1 MTKIVLQSIF
11 YIGFSFV
18 CFALLPV
25 IAWKK
30 IKNKLF
36 ALVQAGIAAMW
47 VIMLISYFIDIP
59 EGESGFVIVG
69 MLFVLPIFCIVT
81 QLIFFGVYWIVKRVF
96 QFDDCV

>member
-1 MTKIVLQSIF
+1 LTEIVVQSIF

-30 IKNKLF
+30 TKSKMF
-36 ALVQAGIAAMW
+36 VLVQTGIAAMW
-47 VIMLISYFIDIP
+47 VIMLISYFTDIP

-69 MLFVLPIFCIVT
+69 MLFILPIFCVVT
-81 QLIFFGVYWIVKRVF
+81 QSIFFGVYWIVKRVF
-96 QFDDCV
+96 KV